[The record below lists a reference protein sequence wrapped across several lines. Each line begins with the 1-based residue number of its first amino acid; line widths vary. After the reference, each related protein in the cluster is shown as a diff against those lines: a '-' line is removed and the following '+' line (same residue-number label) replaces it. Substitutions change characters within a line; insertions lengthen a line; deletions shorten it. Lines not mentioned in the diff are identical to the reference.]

1 MTKPMNDMVEEEII
15 AYLIEKYKANE
26 DATDTIFRAR
36 SDIEYLRTKKDGQT
50 TRQYLYFLINHL
62 EMWF

>member
-26 DATDTIFRAR
+26 DATDTILRAK

-50 TRQYLYFLINHL
+50 TRQYLCFLINHL